1 MSGIRNEYYE
11 YTDEEQGMNDVIKEI
26 MESSGDKI
34 SIFRL
39 LDSQEMKKIGEYF
52 DLVKYPAG
60 TVCVKEK
67 EKINYIGIIVSGRM
81 KFERHNRITDKP
93 TLLAVLEKG
102 SHVGDFSMLQERESL
117 GQVRTVEDT
126 ELLVISHDKLDTF
139 MHENPHTGIKILK
152 GISSVLS
159 IRLKSAIDKVMVLS

>member
-1 MSGIRNEYYE
+1 MDD
-11 YTDEEQGMNDVIKEI
+11 TIKEI
-26 MESSGDKI
+26 LRSSGDKI
-34 SIFRL
+34 SILRL
-39 LDSQEMKKIGEYF
+39 LDNEEKKKIGEYF
-52 DLVKYPAG
+52 EIIRYPAG
-60 TVCVKEK
+60 TICVKEG
-67 EKINYIGIIVSGRM
+67 EKVNYIGIIASGRM

-93 TLLAVLEKG
+93 SLLAVLEKG

>member
-1 MSGIRNEYYE
+1 M
-11 YTDEEQGMNDVIKEI
+11 KE
-26 MESSGDKI
+26 
-34 SIFRL
+34 
-39 LDSQEMKKIGEYF
+39 GEK
-52 DLVKYPAG
+52 V
-60 TVCVKEK
+60 
-67 EKINYIGIIVSGRM
+67 NYIGIIASGRM

-93 TLLAVLEKG
+93 SLLAVLEKG